1 MAGPRVVAVRAA
13 TDRALLALLVCALW
27 PGSLA
32 RAQAD
37 DWTFERFG
45 YRFGLFEQ
53 DGRGIQSRAGLDS
66 SMPGRESVWVFQNIL
81 DFRVR
86 QDRDAVHSVAI
97 PVDVVSA
104 ASTDALDA
112 VSTASRET
120 EAATVDWLSSVR
132 DGPRTTYQVRLRPH
146 VEEHWLSFGAGG
158 AVAHSFAEDNAT
170 FTAGFELRMDNFQE
184 IGPAGHYTG
193 DYDGVR
199 VAASVNTGIS
209 QLLSPT
215 TIVSAGYSFTAQF
228 GVLETTYNSIP
239 YGQGSRIAERLPRT
253 RGRHALS
260 GELRQAIMETHTFLS
275 ADYRFY
281 VDSFGAWAHTARG
294 VVTQELG
301 DLWIRAHYRFHYQDA
316 VDFWMPTVPADFPTW
331 RPRTADSDLATFHAQ
346 EISVNVRWFFE
357 RRGALTFRSSFLQV
371 GYLYYWRS
379 NDLRTHLATVELGLG
394 FQ

>member
-1 MAGPRVVAVRAA
+1 VVAVRAA
-13 TDRALLALLVCALW
+13 TEHALLALLALTVL
-27 PGSLA
+27 PSVA

-53 DGRGIQSRAGLDS
+53 DGRGIQSRAGVDT
-66 SMPGRESVWVFQNIL
+66 MGPGRESIWVFQNIL
-81 DFRVR
+81 DFQVR
-86 QDRDAVHSVAI
+86 QDRNAVHNVTI

-120 EAATVDWLSSVR
+120 EAGTLDVLSSVR
-132 DGPRTTYQVRLRPH
+132 DGPHTTYQVRLRPH
-146 VEEHWLSFGAGG
+146 FEEHWLSFGAGG
-158 AVAHSFAEDNAT
+158 AVVHSFAEDNAT
-170 FTAGFELRMDNFQE
+170 FAAGFELRMDAFQK

-193 DYDGVR
+193 DYDGSR
-199 VAASVNTGIS
+199 VAATVYTSIS

-215 TIVSAGYSFTAQF
+215 TIVSAGYSLTGQF

-239 YGQGSRIAERLPRT
+239 YGQGSRLGELLPRT
-253 RGRHALS
+253 RARHALS

-275 ADYRFY
+275 AEYRFY
-281 VDSFGAWAHTARG
+281 ADDFGAWAHTARG

-316 VDFWMPTVPADFPTW
+316 VDFWTPWLPADFETW

-346 EISVNVRWFFE
+346 EISASVRWFFE
-357 RRGALTFRSSFLQV
+357 RRGALTFRSSFLQI

-379 NDLRTHLATVELGLG
+379 NGLRTHLATVELGLG